1 MKRIYIFSNTKT
13 KEEYF
18 VGLYESDLIACDAF
32 IEVAIQKQINI
43 TECSF
48 VSFDYS
54 AELKDGK
61 HKINTDLVNRYNH
74 VVQYRS
80 LQSFKIQKYIS
91 EYLAKN
97 TEQPKE

>member
-18 VGLYESDLIACDAF
+18 VGLYESDSIAYDAF

-43 TECSF
+43 TECNF

-54 AELKDGK
+54 VELKDK
-61 HKINTDLVNRYNH
+61 KDKTNIDLVNRYNQI
-74 VVQYRS
+74 VQHRS
-80 LQSFKIQKYIS
+80 LQSFRIQKYIS
-91 EYLAKN
+91 EYLSKN